1 LAELRHGITASWNT
15 ENIMNKALNE
25 LLSDI
30 FAIQIAI
37 WEFTGSEKLFKWNGL
52 GSKGNC
58 LLLM

>member
-1 LAELRHGITASWNT
+1 
-15 ENIMNKALNE
+15 MNKALNE

-37 WEFTGSEKLFKWNGL
+37 WEFTGSEKLIKWDGL